1 MYGLHLNNRTNQR
14 NQQNVNN
21 VQQGDAAGQN
31 AVQAQPALHG
41 NPAAGEAGGAATL
54 GFQPYI
60 RPSMFTVKVCYADLA
75 TEWERQLTKA
85 RANQTTGLTN
95 GRAAN

>member
-14 NQQNVNN
+14 NQQNVNQQNVNN

-60 RPSMFTVKVCYADLA
+60 RPPMFTVKVYCKPLSPY
-75 TEWERQLTKA
+75 
-85 RANQTTGLTN
+85 
-95 GRAAN
+95 

>member
-21 VQQGDAAGQN
+21 VQQGDAAVQN

-60 RPSMFTVKVCYADLA
+60 RPPMFTVKVYY
-75 TEWERQLTKA
+75 KPSSPY
-85 RANQTTGLTN
+85 
-95 GRAAN
+95 

>member
-21 VQQGDAAGQN
+21 VQQGDAAVQN

-60 RPSMFTVKVCYADLA
+60 RPPMFTVKVYYKP
-75 TEWERQLTKA
+75 WSPY
-85 RANQTTGLTN
+85 
-95 GRAAN
+95 

>member
-60 RPSMFTVKVCYADLA
+60 RPPMFTVKVYYKPSSPYWWQQGA
-75 TEWERQLTKA
+75 
-85 RANQTTGLTN
+85 
-95 GRAAN
+95 